1 MRQEGGDFHK
11 HEIVPAAAAAF
22 VCRVLLS
29 GRLPVFPHVSCD
41 GAADLRAP
49 FVLSKIIHK
58 LSVGSHQVHDDG
70 VIHLKAAAHVSKRD
84 LRRRLRFSDAL
95 QPTM

>member
-1 MRQEGGDFHK
+1 MRQEVGDR
-11 HEIVPAAAAAF
+11 PQLQQQLLS
-22 VCRVLLS
+22 VCRVS

-41 GAADLRAP
+41 GGADLRAA
-49 FVLSKIIHK
+49 FVLSEIIHK

-70 VIHLKAAAHVSKRD
+70 VIHLKAAARVSKRD
-84 LRRRLRFSDAL
+84 LRRRPWFSDAL